1 MTSWAA
7 KLTFQASLVGIELF
21 SYENSF
27 FSSKKF
33 AWTLGQERKYFA
45 PKKETEILLPCL
57 FPFAVPT

>member
-21 SYENSF
+21 SYENLVPINLHGRW
-27 FSSKKF
+27 
-33 AWTLGQERKYFA
+33 AQERKYSA
-45 PKKETEILLPCL
+45 PKKETEILPCL